1 MLRRTAEVMKILAI
15 VSVFVFSFASCSPD
29 MFLPEKEDG
38 ESIPSSGI
46 AAFQNHADIISTPI
60 DDDLAFIQY
69 NDNQP
74 EFAEDDWNGGRYYIY
89 LSELDEFGRVG
100 VTQGLFDYEH
110 FPDEERGSISSV
122 TPTGWVNNSYSI
134 VSGGYLLNRCHT
146 LGHQFSGINAEPR
159 ALIAGTRFFNIE
171 GNLPFENIVADH
183 MKENNG
189 SESEVMHQVLVRVT
203 PDFYEDN
210 LFCHGVIYEADCMQC
225 DDIDFA
231 VYMMNKQPGITI
243 DYRTGDNWANDGESP
258 IDTSV
263 LPGATAYVYSR
274 DSDKFHLPSCRFAVN
289 MKEENRVDI
298 TAPYEWMVDK
308 LELSPCGICNPY
320 PVQLPA

>member
-1 MLRRTAEVMKILAI
+1 M
-15 VSVFVFSFASCSPD
+15 
-29 MFLPEKEDG
+29 
-38 ESIPSSGI
+38 
-46 AAFQNHADIISTPI
+46 
-60 DDDLAFIQY
+60 
-69 NDNQP
+69 
-74 EFAEDDWNGGRYYIY
+74 
-89 LSELDEFGRVG
+89 
-100 VTQGLFDYEH
+100 
-110 FPDEERGSISSV
+110 
-122 TPTGWVNNSYSI
+122 
-134 VSGGYLLNRCHT
+134 
-146 LGHQFSGINAEPR
+146 
-159 ALIAGTRFFNIE
+159 
-171 GNLPFENIVADH
+171 
-183 MKENNG
+183 
-189 SESEVMHQVLVRVT
+189 LVRVT

-320 PVQLPA
+320 PVQQPA